1 MACKICRLPRT
12 NELSATGKYVLA
24 LKCLLASNAID
35 PAHPQ
40 LHRQIAKFRQTIDS
54 LSEPLPPT
62 ISEIIAAEIESL
74 LPKSKSLAD
83 WNDEFLA
90 AHSDSP
96 AHVRSVLAVR
106 QSLAPES
113 KPEVEKQL
121 VSSLDLDMASI
132 EDALAGM
139 KLLNSWGSGQE
150 VKTAYRDQ
158 ARKRWKE
165 ASVFNM
171 QQ

>member
-1 MACKICRLPRT
+1 LVSSRT
-12 NELSATGKYVLA
+12 NHLSAPGKYVLA
-24 LKCLLASNAID
+24 LKCLLASHAID

-40 LHRQIAKFRQTIDS
+40 LHTQIAKFRQTIDS

-62 ISEIIAAEIESL
+62 ISDIITAESERL

-83 WNDEFLA
+83 WNDDFSA
-90 AHSDSP
+90 AHGDSP
-96 AHVRSVLAVR
+96 AHVLSALTVR
-106 QSLAPES
+106 QSLAPEF

-121 VSSLDLDMASI
+121 VSSLNHMASI
-132 EDALAGM
+132 EHALAGM
-139 KLLNSWGSGQE
+139 TLLDSWGSGQE

-165 ASVFNM
+165 ASVFDVH
-171 QQ
+171 Q